1 MVYRS
6 AAGQYQDHAPRY
18 GRHKRMKWTEEHWRA
33 LCKLRSLDSPT
44 RQASASTR
52 ALRMVLMDGMGVLE
66 AAEAAGITRQALEQ
80 TLDRSRVTVEQAN
93 ILAGATMPPTSSE
106 VRQALTMKRLV
117 RQKARIEARMRRLGK

>member
-1 MVYRS
+1 
-6 AAGQYQDHAPRY
+6 
-18 GRHKRMKWTEEHWRA
+18 MKWKEEHWQA

-52 ALRMVLMDGMGVLE
+52 ALRMVLMGGMGVLE
-66 AAEAAGITRQALEQ
+66 AAEAVGITRQALEQ
-80 TLDRSRVTVEQAN
+80 TIERSRETVEQAK
-93 ILAGATMPPTSSE
+93 ILASANIPPTSSE

>member
-1 MVYRS
+1 
-6 AAGQYQDHAPRY
+6 
-18 GRHKRMKWTEEHWRA
+18 MKWTEKHWDA
-33 LCKLRSLDSPT
+33 MCKLRSLDSPT

-80 TLDRSRVTVEQAN
+80 TMERSRETVEQAK
-93 ILAGATMPPTSSE
+93 ILASASIPPTSIE
-106 VRQALTMKRLV
+106 VRQALTMKRLE

>member
-1 MVYRS
+1 
-6 AAGQYQDHAPRY
+6 
-18 GRHKRMKWTEEHWRA
+18 MKWTEKHWDA
-33 LCKLRSLDSPT
+33 MCKLRSLDSPT

-80 TLDRSRVTVEQAN
+80 TMERSRDTLVQAR
-93 ILAGATMPPTSSE
+93 ILASADMPPTASE
-106 VRQALTMKRLV
+106 IREALTMKRLE

>member
-1 MVYRS
+1 
-6 AAGQYQDHAPRY
+6 
-18 GRHKRMKWTEEHWRA
+18 MKWKEEHWQA
-33 LCKLRSLDSPT
+33 LCKLRSLDSPI

-80 TLDRSRVTVEQAN
+80 TIKRSRETVEQAKV
-93 ILAGATMPPTSSE
+93 LASATMPPTANE
-106 VRQALTMKRLV
+106 IRQAMAMRRLE

>member
-1 MVYRS
+1 
-6 AAGQYQDHAPRY
+6 
-18 GRHKRMKWTEEHWRA
+18 MKWTEKHWNA
-33 LCKLRSLDSPT
+33 MCKLRSLDSPA

-52 ALRMVLMDGMGVLE
+52 ALRMVLVGGMGVLE

-93 ILAGATMPPTSSE
+93 ILAGANIPPTSSE
-106 VRQALTMKRLV
+106 VRQALTMKRLE

>member
-1 MVYRS
+1 MS
-6 AAGQYQDHAPRY
+6 
-18 GRHKRMKWTEEHWRA
+18 KWTEARWSA

-80 TLDRSRVTVEQAN
+80 TMERSRETVEQAK
-93 ILAGATMPPTSSE
+93 ILAGATMPPTASE
-106 VRQALTMKRLV
+106 IRQAMAMKRLE
-117 RQKARIEARMRRLGK
+117 RQKARIEARMRRVDK

>member
-1 MVYRS
+1 
-6 AAGQYQDHAPRY
+6 
-18 GRHKRMKWTEEHWRA
+18 MKWTEEHWRA